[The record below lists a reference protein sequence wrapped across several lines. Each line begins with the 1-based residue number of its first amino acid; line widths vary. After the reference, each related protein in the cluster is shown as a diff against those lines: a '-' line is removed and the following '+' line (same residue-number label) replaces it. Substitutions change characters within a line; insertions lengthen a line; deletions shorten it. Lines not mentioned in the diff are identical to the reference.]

1 MLADTNVVASQ
12 VVQVTPNS
20 KPLRSGM
27 GYEGADN
34 RQLVLNIVH
43 WLSGLFD

>member
-34 RQLVLNIVH
+34 RQLVLKYRALAFGVV
-43 WLSGLFD
+43 